1 MLGRKTYSQEELD
14 RGRSA
19 IDRQLT
25 RYRALVDDL
34 PAGSTSRA
42 DFEAEFLNNLVLV
55 LDRFYVHR
63 LRGVAGK
70 DTNPLN
76 EVAMIA
82 ESVVV
87 ADGVLTSG
95 TIAKYVPEKA
105 VVQLKVGDRIR
116 LSLDDVERLA
126 AAFFAEL
133 ERRYLEA

>member
-1 MLGRKTYSQEELD
+1 MLGRKTYTKEELD
-14 RGRSA
+14 HGRKA
-19 IDRQLT
+19 VDRQLAS
-25 RYRALVDDL
+25 YKALVGEVPD
-34 PAGSTSRA
+34 GSTALA
-42 DFEAEFLNNLVLV
+42 DFEADFLNNLVLV

-82 ESVVV
+82 ESVVTN
-87 ADGVLTSG
+87 DGVLTANG
-95 TIAKYVPEKA
+95 VKYVPEKA

-126 AAFFAEL
+126 AAYFTEL
-133 ERRYLEA
+133 EGRYGEA